1 MKCREFLSLL
11 LLAAAVS
18 SCDWHEECDYFGWLR
33 VENNW
38 QGYTKIPSAPDRN
51 YALLYS
57 DVKGFQGQFDI
68 VPNLEGVP
76 DTVTVKMPIGG
87 TRVITYTRPND
98 EEPTSV
104 MSKNIK
110 FKDLEDYEKATAY
123 VDYYLDEK
131 GGHIAEPGLF
141 YIGQSTTNVSFEDT
155 ELLGSSDTNNKI
167 PVLQRQITKY
177 LEFRFRTGK
186 DNPSLPNITGIR
198 TSLAGIASELKLST
212 GQGVPESAV
221 TCSFNAQKV
230 ADVDPEN
237 PSSDNLADIQYKYG
251 FSVLDFLGRFESF
264 DNTKNILTVWAT
276 LDNGEERMRS
286 IDITPYLK
294 EFDQLCMVARIDVDV
309 SSDNLKLGV
318 VFAEFEEGLWEYY
331 NIGKK

>member
-1 MKCREFLSLL
+1 MRCRKILSLIL
-11 LLAAAVS
+11 VAAAFT

-38 QGYTKIPSAPDRN
+38 QGYTKIPAAPDRN
-51 YALLYS
+51 YALFYS
-57 DVKGFQGQFDI
+57 KVKGYQGQYDI

-76 DTVTVKMPIGG
+76 DTVTVKVPIGS
-87 TRVITYTRPND
+87 TRVITYTRPNE

-110 FKDLEDYEKATAY
+110 FRDLESYDKATAY
-123 VDYYLDEK
+123 VDYYLDDK

-155 ELLGSSDTNNKI
+155 ELVGKSETNNKI
-167 PVLQRQITKY
+167 PVLQRQITKF
-177 LEFRFRTGK
+177 LEFRFHTGK
-186 DNPSLPNITGIR
+186 DNSSLPNITAIR
-198 TSLAGIASELKLST
+198 TSLSGIASEVSLST
-212 GQGVPESAV
+212 GLGVPESAV
-221 TCSFNAQKV
+221 TCNYNAQAV
-230 ADVDPEN
+230 DVIDPEN
-237 PSSDNLADIQYKYG
+237 PSSDNLADIQFKYS
-251 FSVLDFLGRFESF
+251 FAALDFLGRFETV

-276 LDNGEERMRS
+276 LDNGEERVRS

-318 VFAEFEEGLWEYY
+318 VFAEFEEGLWEYS